1 MSIEAQF
8 ARLKLMKAR
17 DFFELDAK
25 QNSWAH
31 AYLIIGKNDEKITEL
46 IGYIIE
52 QKKCLPADISTVAPE
67 DASGKRGEIK
77 SDQIKKLL
85 YEINLSPLGACRI
98 AIIHN
103 CERLNQS
110 SGNLLLKTL
119 EEPPKHSTFVLLAKN
134 SSVLPTIKSRCRI
147 ISMPSTLEQSP
158 ESTNTSALIIE
169 SNFFTASKKI
179 EKIIKDNEIESFL
192 NELVRHFHDKMLQK
206 KDPRSAYAIE
216 TIEKIRKDIENNV
229 NPRLALENLY
239 LILENV

>member
-1 MSIEAQF
+1 
-8 ARLKLMKAR
+8 MKAMNL
-17 DFFELDAK
+17 FELDAT

-31 AYLIIGKNDEKITEL
+31 AYLIIGKNDEKIKEL
-46 IGYIIE
+46 ISYIIE

-77 SDQIKKLL
+77 SDQIKRLL

-103 CERLNQS
+103 CEKLNQS

-119 EEPPKHSTFVLLAKN
+119 EEPPKHSTFVLLSEN
-134 SSVLPTIKSRCRI
+134 SSVLPTIKSRCRV
-147 ISMPSTLEQSP
+147 ISMPCTLEKSP
-158 ESTNTSALIIE
+158 GDTNASALIIE

-179 EKIIKDNEIESFL
+179 EKIIKDNEIEFFL
-192 NELVRHFHDKMLQK
+192 NELERHFHDKMIQK

-216 TIEKIRKDIENNV
+216 EIEKIRKDIQNNV

-239 LILENV
+239 LILEKV